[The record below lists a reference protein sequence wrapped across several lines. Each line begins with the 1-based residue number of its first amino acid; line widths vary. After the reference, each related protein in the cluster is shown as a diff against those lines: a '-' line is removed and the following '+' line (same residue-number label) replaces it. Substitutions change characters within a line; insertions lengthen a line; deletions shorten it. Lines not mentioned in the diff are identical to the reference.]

1 MSSISKKSFKHH
13 NNTDFF
19 KSKFKILLLKQPLL
33 ASLLMV
39 MCSPQLSFSQS
50 MLSFSQ
56 PKKVA
61 STPLKSYLY
70 AEQPTKQNQQE
81 LDKKIPLPIEWQ
93 KFSRK
98 ADNDLLTA
106 GLTLEGLQS
115 HAAPG
120 PKQSRQLAYYTN
132 IRALLD
138 TTTEG
143 GFGRL
148 YGPKPKQIITGVE
161 YLAETT
167 KDYPLSPANF
177 SVQIPDSFNVKQ
189 PCLIVAPSSGS
200 RGIYGAVGVSGF
212 WALDKGCAIAY
223 TDKGTGTGFYFV
235 GLDKTFDLT
244 GQLHTPN
251 TPIDWVNA
259 DNNPDKDRLWVAT
272 RHAHSG
278 NNPEKDWGQHTLLA
292 AKTGL
297 FTLTDHFKQPFNSDN
312 TLVIAASI
320 SNGGSAV
327 LRAVEQDTHGLI
339 DAVVSGEPNVSV
351 DLDVFEVQQSNVNQT
366 IKPLHALESFLLQ
379 SVFAPCANLA
389 ALPDTSEV
397 AVYRL
402 QAELACK
409 QLLNSHLLETENLDE
424 AARQAQTNLLKAG
437 LSAESLWLGPIYTSM
452 GLWPALEA
460 TYPSSYARLKLFD
473 DPCGAAFEV
482 PASSPI
488 TTNGLTQLAKIW
500 PLSSGIPPTA
510 GVVISPY
517 TPLHQTIKPLQSFN
531 QKMATSLCYLAWL
544 KADHQKVLG
553 LEKQLTSTL
562 HNQLKQGMTET
573 YATANLQG
581 KPAIIVHGRSDRLI
595 QVNHSSRPYFWLNK
609 TSADKNSQLRY
620 IEITNAQHFDAL
632 LPYPPFNSQLIP
644 LHVYFE
650 KALEAIY
657 QNQTNNTPLPDSVVV
672 KTQKRQF
679 VDGTLEHL
687 TETHLPSF
695 SDSSEAISWTE
706 KGLKLAH

>member
-1 MSSISKKSFKHH
+1 MSSNAK
-13 NNTDFF
+13 
-19 KSKFKILLLKQPLL
+19 LLLNNKIISECLYPHFRNVLFK
-33 ASLLMV
+33 
-39 MCSPQLSFSQS
+39 QLSFTSLLLFLCAPLISVAQ
-50 MLSFSQ
+50 MEALSS
-56 PKKVA
+56 
-61 STPLKSYLY
+61 STLKSHLY
-70 AEQPTKQNQQE
+70 IEQSNKPSNQSLANQT
-81 LDKKIPLPIEWQ
+81 LATQAKLPIQWQ
-93 KFSRK
+93 KFTRNS
-98 ADNDLLTA
+98 DNDLLTS

-115 HAAPG
+115 HAAPNT
-120 PKQSRQLAYYTN
+120 KQPRQLAYYTN

-148 YGPKPKQIITGVE
+148 YGPEPKQVISGVE

-167 KDYPLSPANF
+167 KDYPLAPANF
-177 SVQIPDSFNVKQ
+177 SVQIPDTFNIKK
-189 PCLIVAPSSGS
+189 PCLIIAPSSGS
-200 RGIYGAVGVSGF
+200 RGVYGAVGVTGF
-212 WALDKGCAIAY
+212 WALNKGCAIAY

-235 GLDKTFDLT
+235 GLNKTFDRT
-244 GQLHTPN
+244 GELHTPN
-251 TPIDWVNA
+251 TPINWVNN
-259 DNNPDKDRLWVAT
+259 DNNPDKTRQWVAT

-292 AKTGL
+292 AQIGL
-297 FTLTDHFKQPFNSDN
+297 SALSDHHKEAFTADN

-327 LRAVEQDTHGLI
+327 LRAVEQDTAGLI
-339 DAVVSGEPNVSV
+339 DAVVAGEPNVSV
-351 DLDVFEVQQSNVNQT
+351 NLENFTVTQATKKQF
-366 IKPLHALESFLLQ
+366 IKPLHAVESFLLQ

-389 ALPDTSEV
+389 TLPDTSEV

-402 QAELACK
+402 QAELACE
-409 QLLNSHLLETENLDE
+409 QLMKSHLLKAKNLDE
-424 AARQAQTNLLKAG
+424 AASSAQATLLKAG
-437 LSAESLWLGPIYTSM
+437 LSVESLWLGPIYTAM

-482 PASSPI
+482 PVSSPI

-517 TPLHQTIKPLQSFN
+517 IPLNKTIKPLQSFN
-531 QKMATSLCYLAWL
+531 QTLATSLCYFAWL
-544 KADHQKVLG
+544 KSDHQKILG
-553 LEKQLTSTL
+553 LEKQLSSQ
-562 HNQLKQGMTET
+562 HHHQLEQGIAET

-609 TSADKNSQLRY
+609 TSADKHSQLRY

-650 KALEAIY
+650 KALDAIY
-657 QNQTNNTPLPDSVVV
+657 QNQTNQTPLPDSVVV
-672 KTQKRQF
+672 KTQKRSTTN
-679 VDGTLEHL
+679 DRLEPL
-687 TETHLPSF
+687 SESHLPSIY
-695 SDSSEAISWTE
+695 DSSVSINWDQ
-706 KGLKLAH
+706 KGLTLTQ